1 MDVTDKTDKVSNISQ
16 ISVDSGFLDCSE
28 LKNVADDNNR
38 QPEGQLS
45 HEVFFVVG
53 DNKHKF
59 GAHKKILQNAS
70 NIFRDLLQ
78 AGDESKSEVH
88 LPDVSADA
96 FRELLR
102 HIYSADEQLN
112 INNVMSVLRA
122 ADSFQLPSLRET
134 CRAFLHKCLE
144 INSACKLLAEA
155 RLHECLAEEKIIIS
169 FLEKNLR
176 DVLQT
181 KGIECLSR
189 SLLNE
194 VLTLPGTD
202 VKEIL
207 MKQAAERWARNQC
220 VQRGLDVS
228 DENIM
233 KCLHGCFYVDRDS
246 SNSHRYVMDSVTS
259 RNLLENQDETGQ
271 KLPKT
276 GSLSTVSSTASLRS
290 TPVPMLNR
298 RFHMWPDLHKV
309 TRLQEE
315 SCSDINDGIHADAIS
330 FTVSHNVYLYGFSI
344 YGPRKHQVGR
354 YQVDS
359 ILQRKKKVIIMETTV
374 VKGAGVTLPVMLE
387 KPVRIEKNIPYT
399 LEMYIKGP
407 ESYSGTKGLAQVQGD
422 PALFTFSNAVKV
434 KTNRSDVSKG
444 QIPQFYFFLQ

>member
-134 CRAFLHKCLE
+134 CRAFLHKCL
-144 INSACKLLAEA
+144 
-155 RLHECLAEEKIIIS
+155 
-169 FLEKNLR
+169 
-176 DVLQT
+176 
-181 KGIECLSR
+181 
-189 SLLNE
+189 E